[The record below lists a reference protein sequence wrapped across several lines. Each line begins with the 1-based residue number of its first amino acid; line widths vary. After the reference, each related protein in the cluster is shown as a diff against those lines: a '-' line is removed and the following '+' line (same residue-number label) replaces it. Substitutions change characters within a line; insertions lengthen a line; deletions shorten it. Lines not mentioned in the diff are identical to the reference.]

1 VNDRLLAILYKLIRW
16 KNGKFTP
23 PQTTL

>member
-1 VNDRLLAILYKLIRW
+1 MNDRLLAILYKLIRW